1 MAFDK
6 KEERKHMEFWKSFA
20 DDTHGGSS
28 IDQRDQSA
36 FGATRQFV
44 ALAML
49 IFLSSCGS
57 KKQVYYAD
65 APMNEQ
71 TITANGKSKK
81 QDQKKKDKE
90 VIYSSDPTT
99 RYIQQYAAIAQ
110 EEMRRYKIPASI
122 TLAQGLLESQF
133 GQGVLAQKSNN
144 HFGIK
149 CKRDWNGKKVYHD
162 DDAPGECF
170 RAYKDP
176 KESYRDHSLFLV
188 ERERYASLFRLNKTN
203 YKAWAKGLKKAGYA
217 TDPAYADKLI
227 GLIERLSLWK
237 YDNSKVSPDFNVKN
251 RDVHIVQKGDTLYG
265 LSKRYKISVDKL
277 KKING
282 LTSSE
287 IQIGQHIWVEK

>member
-49 IFLSSCGS
+49 MFLASCGS

-65 APMNEQ
+65 AAMNEQ
-71 TITANGKSKK
+71 TITAKGKSKK
-81 QDQKKKDKE
+81 KDQKKKDE
-90 VIYSSDPTT
+90 GVVYSSDPTT

-122 TLAQGLLESQF
+122 TLAQGLLESQL
-133 GQGVLAQKSNN
+133 GQGVLAKKSNN

-149 CKRDWNGKKVYHD
+149 CKREWKGKKVYHD

-188 ERERYASLFRLNKTN
+188 ERERYASLFRLKKTD
-203 YKAWAKGLKKAGYA
+203 YKAWARGLKKAGYA

-237 YDNSKVSPDFNVKN
+237 YDNPKVLPDFTIKN
-251 RDVHIVQKGDTLYG
+251 RDIHIVQKGDTLYG

-287 IQIGQHIWVEK
+287 IQIGQHIRVDK

>member
-1 MAFDK
+1 MLMF
-6 KEERKHMEFWKSFA
+6 
-20 DDTHGGSS
+20 
-28 IDQRDQSA
+28 
-36 FGATRQFV
+36 
-44 ALAML
+44 LA
-49 IFLSSCGS
+49 SCGS

-65 APMNEQ
+65 AAINEQ
-71 TITANGKSKK
+71 TITAKGKSKK
-81 QDQKKKDKE
+81 KDQKKKDKG
-90 VIYSSDPTT
+90 VVYSSDPTT

-122 TLAQGLLESQF
+122 TLAQGLLESQL

-149 CKRDWNGKKVYHD
+149 CKREWKGKKVYHD

-188 ERERYASLFRLNKTN
+188 ERERYASLFRLKKTN

-217 TDPAYADKLI
+217 TDPAYAEKLI

-237 YDNSKVSPDFNVKN
+237 YDNPKVSPDFTVKN
-251 RDVHIVQKGDTLYG
+251 RDIHIVQKGDTLYG

-282 LTSSE
+282 LTTSE
-287 IQIGQHIWVEK
+287 IQIGQHILVEK

>member
-1 MAFDK
+1 MF
-6 KEERKHMEFWKSFA
+6 
-20 DDTHGGSS
+20 
-28 IDQRDQSA
+28 
-36 FGATRQFV
+36 
-44 ALAML
+44 LA
-49 IFLSSCGS
+49 SCGS

-65 APMNEQ
+65 RAMNEQ
-71 TITANGKSKK
+71 TITAKGKSKT
-81 QDQKKKDKE
+81 QDQEEKE
-90 VIYSSDPTT
+90 KQLTYSSDPTT
-99 RYIQQYAAIAQ
+99 RYIQQYAGIAQ
-110 EEMRRYKIPASI
+110 EEMRRFKIPASI
-122 TLAQGLLESQF
+122 TLAQGLLESQL
-133 GQGVLAQKSNN
+133 GQGMLAQKSNN

-149 CKRDWNGKKVYHD
+149 CKRQWKGKKVYHD

-176 KESYRDHSLFLV
+176 KESYRDHSLFLA
-188 ERERYASLFRLNKTN
+188 ERERYASLFRLKKTD

-237 YDNSKVSPDFNVKN
+237 YDNPKVSPDFSVGD

-265 LSKRYKISVDKL
+265 LSKRYKISVEKL

-287 IQIGQHIWVEK
+287 IQIGQHIRVEK

>member
-6 KEERKHMEFWKSFA
+6 KMERKHMELWKSFA
-20 DDTHGGSS
+20 NDTHGGSS
-28 IDQRDQSA
+28 IDQRNQSA
-36 FGATRQFV
+36 FSTARQFA

-49 IFLSSCGS
+49 MFLASCGS

-65 APMNEQ
+65 VAMNEQ
-71 TITANGKSKK
+71 TITAKGKSKK
-81 QDQKKKDKE
+81 KDQKKKE
-90 VIYSSDPTT
+90 GVVYSSDPTT

-122 TLAQGLLESQF
+122 TLAQGLLESQL
-133 GQGVLAQKSNN
+133 GQGVLAKKSNN

-149 CKRDWNGKKVYHD
+149 CKREWKGKKVYHD

-170 RAYKDP
+170 RAYEDP
-176 KESYRDHSLFLV
+176 KESYRDHSLFLA
-188 ERERYASLFRLNKTN
+188 ERERYASLFRLKKTD

-237 YDNSKVSPDFNVKN
+237 YDNPKVSPDFTIKN
-251 RDVHIVQKGDTLYG
+251 RDIHIVQKGDTLYG

-287 IQIGQHIWVEK
+287 IQIGQYIRVKK

>member
-1 MAFDK
+1 MF
-6 KEERKHMEFWKSFA
+6 
-20 DDTHGGSS
+20 
-28 IDQRDQSA
+28 
-36 FGATRQFV
+36 
-44 ALAML
+44 LA
-49 IFLSSCGS
+49 SCGS

-65 APMNEQ
+65 ATMNEQ
-71 TITANGKSKK
+71 IITAKEKSKG
-81 QDQKKKDKE
+81 QDQNKKDKE
-90 VIYSSDPTT
+90 VVYSSNPTI
-99 RYIQQYAAIAQ
+99 RYIQMYAAIAQ

-122 TLAQGLLESQF
+122 TLAQGLLESQL

-149 CKRDWNGKKVYHD
+149 CKRDWKGKKVYHD
-162 DDAPGECF
+162 DDAPEECF
-170 RAYKDP
+170 RAYQDP

-188 ERERYASLFRLNKTN
+188 ERDRYASLFRLKKTD

-237 YDNSKVSPDFNVKN
+237 YDNPKESPDFNVKN
-251 RDVHIVQKGDTLYG
+251 QDIYIVQRGDTLYG
-265 LSKRYKISVDKL
+265 LSKRFKISVDKL

-287 IQIGQHIWVEK
+287 IQIGQHLLVEK

>member
-1 MAFDK
+1 MF
-6 KEERKHMEFWKSFA
+6 
-20 DDTHGGSS
+20 
-28 IDQRDQSA
+28 
-36 FGATRQFV
+36 
-44 ALAML
+44 LA
-49 IFLSSCGS
+49 SCGS

-65 APMNEQ
+65 AAMNEQ
-71 TITANGKSKK
+71 TITAKGKSKK
-81 QDQKKKDKE
+81 QDQKKKNEE
-90 VIYSSDPTT
+90 VVYSSDPTT

-122 TLAQGLLESQF
+122 TLAQGLLESQL

-149 CKRDWNGKKVYHD
+149 CKRDWKGKKVYHD
-162 DDAPGECF
+162 DDAPSECF

-188 ERERYASLFRLNKTN
+188 VRERYASLFRLKKTD

-237 YDNSKVSPDFNVKN
+237 YDNPKVSPDFTIKN
-251 RDVHIVQKGDTLYG
+251 RDIHIVQKGDTLYG
-265 LSKRYKISVDKL
+265 LSQRYKISVDKL

-287 IQIGQHIWVEK
+287 IQIGQHIRVEK

>member
-49 IFLSSCGS
+49 MFLASCGS

-65 APMNEQ
+65 AAMNEQ
-71 TITANGKSKK
+71 TITAKGKSKK
-81 QDQKKKDKE
+81 KDQKKKDKG
-90 VIYSSDPTT
+90 VVYSSDPTT

-122 TLAQGLLESQF
+122 TLAQGLLESQL

-149 CKRDWNGKKVYHD
+149 CKQEWKGKKVYHD

-188 ERERYASLFRLNKTN
+188 ERERYASLFRLKKTN

-217 TDPAYADKLI
+217 TDPAYAEKLI

-237 YDNSKVSPDFNVKN
+237 YDNLKVSPDFTVKN
-251 RDVHIVQKGDTLYG
+251 RDIHIVQKGDTLYG

-282 LTSSE
+282 LTTSE
-287 IQIGQHIWVEK
+287 IQIGQHILVEK

>member
-49 IFLSSCGS
+49 MFLASCGS

-65 APMNEQ
+65 AAMNEQ
-71 TITANGKSKK
+71 TITAKGKSKK
-81 QDQKKKDKE
+81 KDQKKKDKG
-90 VIYSSDPTT
+90 VVYSSDPTT

-122 TLAQGLLESQF
+122 TLAQGLLESQL

-149 CKRDWNGKKVYHD
+149 CKREWKGKKVYHD

-188 ERERYASLFRLNKTN
+188 ERERYASLFRLKKTN

-217 TDPAYADKLI
+217 TDPAYAEKLI

-237 YDNSKVSPDFNVKN
+237 YDNPKVSPDFTVKN
-251 RDVHIVQKGDTLYG
+251 RDIHIVQKGDTLYG

-282 LTSSE
+282 LTTSE
-287 IQIGQHIWVEK
+287 IQIGQHILVEK